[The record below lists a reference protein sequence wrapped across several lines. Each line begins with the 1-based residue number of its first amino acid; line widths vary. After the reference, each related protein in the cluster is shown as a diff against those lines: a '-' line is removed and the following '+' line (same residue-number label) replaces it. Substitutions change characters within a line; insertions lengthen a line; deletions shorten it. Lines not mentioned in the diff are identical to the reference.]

1 MRTRFYPHRS
11 PPSASSPCLPHYYIN
26 PSFPV
31 FPRPNPFPFSSIP
44 RRFSSDTMLLKAPH
58 PLPLLS
64 PSSSEASPPPP
75 ALRLGGGCA
84 SLRLALSLPKGKTRG
99 GPVVAASRGHVITGV
114 VFEPFEE
121 LKHSELCLVPTA
133 PDQSLARQ
141 KYADDSEA
149 AINLQIKYPLP
160 PTHGSLLSSLSFL
173 NFHQVGDLP
182 GDLVFYYSLIYGA
195 NVFKRNK
202 RGGKVKLLPIISP
215 LSEFDHPEKG
225 DALHA
230 MELALAIEKLTNE
243 KLLSLHKV
251 AQKCNDAQMA
261 DFIETEF
268 LGEQVRHV
276 WQFCIHM
283 KLSCLRAI

>member
-149 AINLQIKYPLP
+149 AINLQIKFFKE
-160 PTHGSLLSSLSFL
+160 SSEEERGHAQKLMEY
-173 NFHQVGDLP
+173 Q
-182 GDLVFYYSLIYGA
+182 
-195 NVFKRNK
+195 NK

-268 LGEQVRHV
+268 LGEQVRLAPCFV
-276 WQFCIHM
+276 LVVAFT
-283 KLSCLRAI
+283 SCLAILHSYET